1 MTQNGVITIATSLA
15 PTKNLDGQRKVINS
29 WCKLGF
35 KCVSINAP
43 DEIAMLEEYF
53 PDIEFVVA
61 FRDARTRFGKP
72 YIYFDDFLTY
82 FAGSDSKICGIVNS
96 DIYLCGDKF
105 HSFISKEAVN
115 SLVYGS
121 RIDIKA
127 LDNLQGKLY
136 EWGFDYFFFD
146 RKIIT
151 NYPKSDFC
159 IGLPWW
165 DYWIILV
172 AILCEF
178 PVKKVTALVAYHVKH
193 KNGWNKESCRLLKEA
208 MLTYIKPVNNDIRR
222 LYTEHILKFIR
233 EKSINISL

>member
-15 PTKNLDGQRKVINS
+15 PGKNLDNQKKVINS
-29 WCKLGF
+29 WCKMGF

-43 DEIAMLEEYF
+43 DEIAKLEQDF
-53 PDIEFVVA
+53 PNIEFVVA
-61 FRDARTRFGKP
+61 YRDARTEFGKP
-72 YIYFDDFLTY
+72 YIYFDDFLAY
-82 FAGSDSKICGIVNS
+82 FAGSDSHICGIVNS
-96 DIYLCGDKF
+96 DIYLLGEKF
-105 HSFISKEAVN
+105 HPFISKEAVD

-172 AILCEF
+172 PILCEI

-193 KNGWNKESCRLLKEA
+193 KNGWNKESSRLLKDA

-222 LYTEHILKFIR
+222 LYIEHILKFIR